1 MGRRGR
7 LALKLG
13 VWAIAVAPLAWLG
26 WRWRTI
32 GLGANPIELLT
43 RTLGIWALRLLLASL
58 AMTPLRVITGWAWPI
73 ALRRLL
79 GLWAFT
85 YVVLHFTVWVGL
97 DHFFDWQTMGDDV
110 LKRPYITV
118 GVLALLL
125 LLPLAA
131 TSTAAMVR
139 RLGFRT
145 WRALH
150 RLVYAI
156 AILAILHYVWLAK
169 KAIDDPYWYAL
180 VLATLLAVRLVDWA
194 RRRAR
199 GPANAA
205 PRTV

>member
-1 MGRRGR
+1 VGRRGR

-26 WRWRTI
+26 WRWQTI

-79 GLWAFT
+79 GLWAFA

-97 DHFFDWQTMGDDV
+97 DHFFDWQTMGDDI

-139 RLGFRT
+139 RVGFRA

-150 RLVYAI
+150 RLVYVI
-156 AILAILHYVWLAK
+156 AILAILHYLWLAK

-180 VLATLLAVRLVDWA
+180 ALVALLAVRIWDWA
-194 RRRAR
+194 RRHAR
-199 GPANAA
+199 PA
-205 PRTV
+205 V

>member
-26 WRWRTI
+26 WRWQTI

-156 AILAILHYVWLAK
+156 AILAILHYLWLAK
-169 KAIDDPYWYAL
+169 KALDDPYWYAL
-180 VLATLLAVRLVDWA
+180 VLAALLAVRLFDWA

-199 GPANAA
+199 RPANAT